1 MCEAIAPVVPNCE
14 RLTRTHP
21 WPGLA
26 PFAESDRQFFRGR
39 ERESD
44 ELARLVRREAL
55 TVLFGRSGLGKT
67 SLLGAGLFPRLR
79 EDLYL
84 PVQIR
89 LAHGAHMSLREQV
102 WQAIDMACRQAG
114 AEGTVPLFDST
125 LWEHFH
131 RTDAG
136 YWNARNRALVPVL
149 VLDQFEEI
157 FTHGAADEP
166 TRKSTT
172 EFVAELADLIEDRPP
187 EVFRRA
193 LEADPTL
200 SERIDFRRR
209 GCKVVL
215 SFREDFLAEM
225 EGLRGRI
232 PSLMRNRY
240 RLLPMDGLQAREVV
254 ASGGSLVEG
263 DVADRIIGL
272 AWRNR
277 AEAPTPEDFERMEVD
292 PALLS
297 VICSELNLR
306 RITQGSSR
314 IGADLLAGA
323 EREILVDFYTRSLQD
338 LDPRVRIFVEDEL
351 ITEGGFRDS
360 HALEDALKLPGITSE
375 AVDRL
380 VARRLLRV
388 DDRFGVRRLELTH
401 DVLTRVVQDSRDA
414 RQGREAE
421 AAAAERERVAL
432 AAQQRNRR
440 QAAWIAAAAVLAL
453 GLVMGAGVSIRKA
466 MLATQTLELAKK
478 KSDDARL
485 AADRAQLEAQ
495 QAKLDAEQERAKANA
510 AIDESRRMA
519 ADAEYALEQVRM
531 ISRTATKQQQMA
543 DEAKARAEQLNRE
556 ALATNLIVNAR
567 SAQASST
574 GQPDLAL
581 LLGAE
586 ASHGYPDRL
595 DAQLAQLSRLISAD
609 GLRKLIRIDGAVTK
623 AAISPDGRRGAVG
636 TERGD
641 IVVVDLSTWNV
652 LRRWKAHGG
661 RVLNL
666 AFDADGS
673 RLVSSD
679 GSPTVYAWQATSG
692 KKIGQLLR
700 DAKDG
705 APQQMLVSPRGH
717 FVAIAGQGG
726 KVELW
731 PVPGKGEATS
741 IRAQGAVAERD
752 VVCMSFNTDEGTLV
766 YGGAGGV
773 KAMTLPD
780 GDDVPMPRT
789 SQAIL
794 ARSPDCRFDVE
805 LGKDA
810 QGKAIV
816 QLRQAIDGTISGS
829 LGAGNADTPVKFE
842 RRGKF
847 VAVRNG
853 DTTTVWGTEPLREVG
868 RVRHEDDPRQ
878 MHAMEIDADG
888 RWLARSLEKGDVTIQ
903 STADGAIRVRTRLP
917 QAVDAFAFSPSGDAV
932 AGVSYGQER
941 AHPIWR
947 LAAPSVLRSPDGEH
961 KAEEIE
967 FNRAGTILATV
978 EPSRPTEHLWAVG
991 NARHLRTDADRLAAA
1006 FSPDGSRQA
1015 VLRAVGAIEVLDT
1028 RDGRVLLRLPK
1039 PATADP
1045 GRFAIS
1051 KDNQRI
1057 AVTQTDG
1064 TIHIHEIRA
1073 GGREKVIQGER
1084 NVEAIA
1090 FSPDGRALAM
1100 GGSDGVVRLHRFD
1113 ARVQGAPL
1121 PDPHNGRVLE
1131 VAFSPDGTRLAT
1143 GGEDN
1148 KAILRDVASG
1158 QTVAS
1163 FHHEWDVDRLV
1174 FIEGGEA
1181 LVSGKSKGG
1190 RDVWDVRQGRRLAR
1204 LRDPDGD
1211 VTSVDISPTGR
1222 RVALLHSD
1230 DTVTLRSWDAAT
1242 MLTDACEMAGRNLSC
1257 SEWRQF
1263 MPDQAYRKTCPAYPA
1278 PVPACR

>member
-1 MCEAIAPVVPNCE
+1 MCEAIVAVVPASE
-14 RLTRTHP
+14 RLTPTNP

-26 PFAESDRQFFRGR
+26 PFAESDRLFFRGR

-89 LAHGAHMSLREQV
+89 LAHGAHLSLREQV
-102 WQAIDMACRQAG
+102 WQAIDTACRQAG
-114 AEGTVPLFDST
+114 AEGTMPLFDAT

-131 RTDAG
+131 RADAG
-136 YWNARNRALVPVL
+136 YWNARNRGLVPVL
-149 VLDQFEEI
+149 VFDQFEEI
-157 FTHGAADEP
+157 FTHGAVDDP
-166 TRKSTT
+166 TRTLTT
-172 EFVAELADLIEDRPP
+172 DFVAELADLIEDRQPDAL
-187 EVFRRA
+187 RHA
-193 LEADPTL
+193 LEADPAL

-240 RLLPMDGLQAREVV
+240 RLLPMDGLQARDVV
-254 ASGGSLVEG
+254 ASGGSLVEA
-263 DVADRIIGL
+263 DAADRIIGL

-277 AEAPTPEDFERMEVD
+277 AEAPTPEEFERMEVD

-306 RITQGSSR
+306 RIAQGNPR
-314 IGADLLAGA
+314 IGTDLLAGA
-323 EREILVDFYTRSLQD
+323 EREILVDFYTRSLDD
-338 LDPRVRIFVEDEL
+338 LDARVRIFVEDEL

-360 HALEDALKLPGITSE
+360 HALENALKLPGVTSE

-414 RQGREAE
+414 RQAREAE
-421 AAAAERERVAL
+421 AAAAERERQAL

-440 QAAWIAAAAVLAL
+440 QAAWIGVAAVLAL
-453 GLVMGAGVSIRKA
+453 GLVIGAGISIRKA
-466 MLATQTLELAKK
+466 MVATQTLE
-478 KSDDARL
+478 DARK
-485 AADRAQLEAQ
+485 DSE
-495 QAKLDAEQERAKANA
+495 QAKVDAEA
-510 AIDESRRMA
+510 ATQAAVQAREA
-519 ADAEYALEQVRM
+519 ADAAIARSERVAAESRQRAENDSEMLRQSALAA
-531 ISRTATKQQQMA
+531 SRQQAQA
-543 DEAKARAEQLNRE
+543 DEAKDRAERLNRE

-586 ASHGYPDRL
+586 ASRGYPDRL

-609 GLRKLIRIDGAVTK
+609 GLRKLVRVDGAVSK

-636 TERGD
+636 TDRGD
-641 IVVVDLSTWNV
+641 IVVVDLSTWNIV
-652 LRRWKAHGG
+652 RRWKAHNG
-661 RVLNL
+661 RVSDL

-673 RLVSSD
+673 RLVSTD
-679 GSPTVYAWQATSG
+679 GGQAMLVWQVASG
-692 KKIGQLLR
+692 KRIGQILR
-700 DAKDG
+700 DAKAG
-705 APQQMLVSPRGH
+705 APQRVLVSPRGR
-717 FVAIAGQGG
+717 FMAIAVQGG
-726 KVELW
+726 AIELW
-731 PVPGKGEATS
+731 PMPGQGEAAPM
-741 IRAQGAVAERD
+741 RASGAPGERD
-752 VVCMSFNTDEGTLV
+752 AVVCMSFDGDESTLL
-766 YGGAGGV
+766 YGVAGGV
-773 KAMTLPD
+773 KAMRLPD
-780 GDDVPMPRT
+780 GDEVPVPRT
-789 SQAIL
+789 VQAVL
-794 ARSPDCRFDVE
+794 ARSADCRFDAE
-805 LGKDA
+805 LGQDA
-810 QGKAIV
+810 QGKPIV
-816 QLRQAIDGTISGS
+816 QLRDAIGGTIAGS
-829 LGAGNADTPVKFE
+829 LGAGNADTPVKFS
-842 RRGKF
+842 RGGRF
-847 VAVRNG
+847 VAVRHG

-878 MHAMEIDADG
+878 LHAMEIDADG
-888 RWLARSLEKGDVTIQ
+888 RWLARSLEKGDVTVQ
-903 STADGAIRVRTRLP
+903 STADGAMRVRTRLP

-947 LAAPSVLRSPDGEH
+947 LAAPSVLRSEDGEH
-961 KAEEIE
+961 KADEIE
-967 FNRAGTILATV
+967 FNRAGTFLATV
-978 EPSRPTEHLWAVG
+978 EPNRPAGHLWAVG
-991 NARHLRTDADRLAAA
+991 SARHLRTDADRMAAE

-1015 VLRAVGAIEVLDT
+1015 ILRAVGGIDVLDT

-1039 PATADP
+1039 PATGEI

-1051 KDNQRI
+1051 KDNLRI
-1057 AVTQTDG
+1057 ALAQTDG

-1073 GGREKVIQGER
+1073 ASREKVIPGQR
-1084 NVEAIA
+1084 KVEAIA
-1090 FSPDGRALAM
+1090 FSPDGRALAI
-1100 GGSDGVVRLHRFD
+1100 GDADGVVRLYRFD
-1113 ARVQGAPL
+1113 ARVQGAPF

-1131 VAFSPDGTRLAT
+1131 VVFSPDGTRLAT

-1148 KAILRDVASG
+1148 KAILRDVANG

-1181 LVSGKSKGG
+1181 LVSGKAKGG

-1204 LRDPDGD
+1204 LRDPDGA

-1222 RVALLHSD
+1222 RVALLHAD
-1230 DTVTLRSWDAAT
+1230 DTVTLRSWDTET
-1242 MLTDACEMAGRNLSC
+1242 MFKDACDMAGRNLTC

-1263 MPDQAYRKTCPAYPA
+1263 MPDQSYRKTCPAYPA